1 MAPAGLSAGCSPAG
15 AFLTRKLN
23 AFSARKL
30 LFKTTFFV
38 LFHLTLSVCLV
49 SIRLPEQSWP
59 SLLRCTAAA
68 PGASTSVGPAETGS
82 GGGDNSTSAVSNK
95 SATKDA
101 HNAKA
106 GESAASSSLPG
117 GESEDFKDRES
128 LRLWNVDE
136 AEAAEIKNRL
146 ASMRIHAGSLTD
158 KFMENVA
165 RLTAQIDI
173 LRLEVNKAK
182 GEIQRLNES
191 FDDQTEETLRVID
204 NRSAEFIRG
213 LSLVEDQL
221 DEQLQPPSGVVYRHL
236 QDLRNRLTEIR
247 VAAEKNFHTEASS
260 VMQQID
266 TCSAKVDDLTRL
278 YFEMR
283 RRMDVEVSDIDTRLI
298 SARHELEDLVQERLN
313 QLGASEQRITAEAMK
328 RLREFLQNLHLEE
341 NMLQDIVQNIQRE
354 FLEPSAFPGAGA
366 HREKGATYI
375 DLSSYFSSSKIEKVC
390 SVMSHL
396 VKQLL
401 PGKTV
406 IPIFIHTVPQPST
419 SNPPTRESGGKLFGG
434 LGSAR
439 ALFASLNL
447 GPPGWAGSEDK
458 KGGDEKRQSEV
469 QIAELI
475 LPDEQVIATVAAEWL
490 RERQRSGPVF
500 QHYAVVRVEGLLA
513 EAYTVPYLQPL
524 HFDYAKESRFSLARV
539 DQFGEKLEKTIHEK
553 LGLLTEALE
562 KNTYLLV
569 AYLGEAAGD
578 VKPQPSLAQTK
589 SRIATARRLL
599 QHVKAPSLGA
609 YFHFEQFKQQ
619 LRFLD
624 ELAKVFTRNQ
634 KKHLAS
640 KVVLPG
646 DDIEI
651 SVVVGGK
658 GAPGGK
664 LKIAM
669 PPCRQ
674 GDPFFQHAFTILS
687 MQLTALTPQVVVFPN
702 DALLARTLSTILE
715 DLRGNSTLD
724 EERGGKPGQRAP
736 TCGATITSS
745 GVAKRFWRPEVLKV
759 SMSYMEK
766 HVSPP
771 NRKNE
776 RGPAL
781 RNVPVV
787 KDSTHDVVK
796 ADLKNGFDDL
806 AKYTT
811 TAIARVLRDRLD
823 ASPRGYTLYVV
834 VNVKE

>member
-15 AFLTRKLN
+15 ASLTRKTN
-23 AFSARKL
+23 SFSARKL
-30 LFKTTFFV
+30 PFKTTFFV
-38 LFHLTLSVCLV
+38 LFHLTLSVSLV
-49 SIRLPEQSWP
+49 SVLLPEQSRP
-59 SLLRCTAAA
+59 SLLRCTAAV
-68 PGASTSVGPAETGS
+68 PDASTSGSPAETGS
-82 GGGDNSTSAVSNK
+82 SGGDNSTSAVSNT
-95 SATKDA
+95 SGTKDA

-106 GESAASSSLPG
+106 GESASGSSLPG
-117 GESEDFKDRES
+117 VESEDFNDREG

-165 RLTAQIDI
+165 RLTAQIDM

-191 FDDQTEETLRVID
+191 FDDQTEETLRMID

-213 LSLVEDQL
+213 LSLVEEQL

-236 QDLRNRLTEIR
+236 QDLRGRLTEIR
-247 VAAEKNFHTEASS
+247 VEAENNFRTEASS

-298 SARHELEDLVQERLN
+298 SARHELEELVQERLN
-313 QLGASEQRITAEAMK
+313 LLGASEQRITAEAMK
-328 RLREFLQNLHLEE
+328 RLRGFLKNLHLEE
-341 NMLQDIVQNIQRE
+341 NMLQDIVQSIQRE
-354 FLEPSAFPGAGA
+354 FLEPSAFTGAGA

-375 DLSSYFSSSKIEKVC
+375 DLSSYFLSSKIEKVC

-396 VKQLL
+396 VKQML

-419 SNPPTRESGGKLFGG
+419 SSPPRRESGGKLFGG
-434 LGSAR
+434 LGS

-458 KGGDEKRQSEV
+458 RGDEKRQSEV

-524 HFDYAKESRFSLARV
+524 RFDYARESRFGLARV

-599 QHVKAPSLGA
+599 QNVKAPSLGA

-674 GDPFFQHAFTILS
+674 GDPFFQPAFTILS
-687 MQLTALTPQVVVFPN
+687 MQLTALTPQVVAFPS
-702 DALLARTLSTILE
+702 DTLLARTLSTILE
-715 DLRGNSTLD
+715 DLRGTATLD
-724 EERGGKPGQRAP
+724 EESGDKRGQRAP

-759 SMSYMEK
+759 SMSFMER
-766 HVSPP
+766 HVSAP

-781 RNVPVV
+781 RHVPVV

-806 AKYTT
+806 AKYTI

-823 ASPRGYTLYVV
+823 ASPRGYTLYVI